1 MLFDQSYQSIF
12 FLLNLG
18 FEFQEIS
25 CQEIFDFL
33 QSVRVEVKV
42 VDLKIFV
49 LKTIDLVSFRLETMG
64 YRLSVS
70 T

>member
-12 FLLNLG
+12 FLLNLD
-18 FEFQEIS
+18 FEFQETS

-49 LKTIDLVSFRLETMG
+49 LKTIDLVSFRLETKD